1 MSAGWNNTL
10 PATMLPSPIQIGQA
24 RQSGRAPNQV
34 RTNSAAV
41 HATNTRLAASD
52 ARLSALINVLPV
64 REGDRMAIGR
74 KRVVSG
80 YWNFTW
86 SAKNTVSYTGSP
98 RS

>member
-1 MSAGWNNTL
+1 
-10 PATMLPSPIQIGQA
+10 
-24 RQSGRAPNQV
+24 
-34 RTNSAAV
+34 V

-64 REGDRMAIGR
+64 REGDRIAIGR
-74 KRVVSG
+74 KSVVSG

-98 RS
+98 RSRASSACSIGRHESAVASCSTAMRA